1 MRPRLF
7 KNRDEWRNW
16 LEHNHA
22 TADEIWLLFY
32 EKHTHTG
39 KKTLKYDEAVEEAL
53 CFGWI
58 DSKLRRIDDRKHY
71 LWWVQSAKK
80 PETRRDRIE
89 KVAQR
94 ARDNLKPGM

>member
-7 KNRDEWRNW
+7 KNREHWRSW
-16 LEHNHA
+16 LQQNHA

-32 EKHTHTG
+32 KKHTG

-58 DSKLRRIDDRKHY
+58 DSKLRRIDDKKHTHSS
-71 LWWVQSAKK
+71 LHGWLQ
-80 PETRRDRIE
+80 
-89 KVAQR
+89 
-94 ARDNLKPGM
+94 